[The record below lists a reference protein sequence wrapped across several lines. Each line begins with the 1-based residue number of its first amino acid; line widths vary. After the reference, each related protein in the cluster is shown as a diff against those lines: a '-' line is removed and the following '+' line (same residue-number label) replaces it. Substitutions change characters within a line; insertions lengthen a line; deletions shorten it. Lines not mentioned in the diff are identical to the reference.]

1 MEDLFHGIELR
12 IISRRIAKL
21 QRLIV
26 VLLSAVQPLKAIQIC
41 PVRPGA
47 KQILHLLR
55 VGVRPTQ
62 SFLNQH
68 LHVTAGYTVEVNF
81 ASVVVNAHN
90 HIVGLRIMLQRIVK
104 DLVGRAAHKQLLL
117 DHEAMRK
124 GLPLRALNT
133 SPASSKKKL
142 ITAMAV

>member
-1 MEDLFHGIELR
+1 MDFEVRNRALFLTLSLSLLCIL
-12 IISRRIAKL
+12 
-21 QRLIV
+21 V
-26 VLLSAVQPLKAIQIC
+26 V
-41 PVRPGA
+41 
-47 KQILHLLR
+47 
-55 VGVRPTQ
+55 
-62 SFLNQH
+62 
-68 LHVTAGYTVEVNF
+68 
-81 ASVVVNAHN
+81 
-90 HIVGLRIMLQRIVK
+90 IVGLRIMLQRIVK